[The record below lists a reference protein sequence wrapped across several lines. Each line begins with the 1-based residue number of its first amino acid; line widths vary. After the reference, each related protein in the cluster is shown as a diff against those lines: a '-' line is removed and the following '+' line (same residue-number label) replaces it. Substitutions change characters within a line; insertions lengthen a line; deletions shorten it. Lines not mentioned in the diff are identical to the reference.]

1 MHIYGTKNNQT
12 SFEATDFLRRN
23 DRMAALL
30 PTAMR
35 IARLQRDLAACLPPT
50 AGQPDVLGF
59 EQGRLVLGVPSAAF
73 AAKLKQQLPKL
84 QAALQKR
91 DWPVEEIRLKVQMPR
106 VVVTPPEHRPRELSI
121 PETGIQAFEQLA
133 EDLEP
138 SSQNQGLIDA
148 LKRLAAR
155 RRT

>member
-1 MHIYGTKNNQT
+1 MHIYGTKKNQT

-23 DRMAALL
+23 DRMASLL

-50 AGQPDVLGF
+50 AGAPDVLGF
-59 EQGRLVLGVPSAAF
+59 EQGRLVLGVPNAAF

-84 QAALQKR
+84 QSALQQR
-91 DWPVEEIRLKVQMPR
+91 DWQVDEIRLKVQMPR
-106 VVVTPPEHRPRELSI
+106 VVEVAPRHLPRELVI
-121 PETGIQAFEQLA
+121 PETGVRAFEQLA
-133 EDLEP
+133 EALEP
-138 SSQNQGLIDA
+138 NGQNASLIDA

-155 RRT
+155 RR